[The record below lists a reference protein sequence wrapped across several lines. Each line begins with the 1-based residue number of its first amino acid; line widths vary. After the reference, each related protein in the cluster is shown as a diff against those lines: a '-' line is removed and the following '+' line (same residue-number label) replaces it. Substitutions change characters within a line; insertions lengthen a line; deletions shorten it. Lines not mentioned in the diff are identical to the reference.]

1 MGARHGVL
9 ACFATH
15 VLSVLSRGYF
25 CPLKPLNCNGIYAV
39 ILICRGQPP
48 LRVMLACWS
57 VVLIGLSHF
66 LHFTYLLAFAVFIQS
81 LRSFYSLLFFT
92 HTAPPTPH
100 KRCSSFARFVPVPY
114 TSFTHSVQPLFL
126 PTSNVQ
132 AKRCANPAA
141 SSTLP
146 QHFVLP
152 VSGALPP
159 LAAARPQRTGLL
171 LHFVALH
178 FAYKPCYPR

>member
-1 MGARHGVL
+1 
-9 ACFATH
+9 
-15 VLSVLSRGYF
+15 
-25 CPLKPLNCNGIYAV
+25 
-39 ILICRGQPP
+39 
-48 LRVMLACWS
+48 MLACWS

-81 LRSFYSLLFFT
+81 FRKLHFFF

-100 KRCSSFARFVPVPY
+100 KSWSSFAHYVSIVHFTNGAFVFSTRQIHVLAAWLHFVQL
-114 TSFTHSVQPLFL
+114 SFSTHTKAPNVHSLLSTPFVLYAQPLFL
-126 PTSNVQ
+126 STCNVQ

-159 LAAARPQRTGLL
+159 LAAARTQRTGLK
-171 LHFVALH
+171 LHFVTLH
-178 FAYKPCYPR
+178 FAFKPCYPR

>member
-1 MGARHGVL
+1 VL

-15 VLSVLSRGYF
+15 VLSVLSHGF
-25 CPLKPLNCNGIYAV
+25 SCPLKPLNCNGIYAV

-57 VVLIGLSHF
+57 VVLVGLSHF
-66 LHFTYLLAFAVFIQS
+66 LQFTYLLAFAVFIQS
-81 LRSFYSLLFFT
+81 LRSFYSRLFFT
-92 HTAPPTPH
+92 HTAPPTH
-100 KRCSSFARFVPVPY
+100 TSAALRSLFRFSSLHFIHSLRPALVP
-114 TSFTHSVQPLFL
+114 
-126 PTSNVQ
+126 PTRNVQ
-132 AKRCANPAA
+132 AKKCANPAA

-159 LAAARPQRTGLL
+159 LAAARTQRTGLK
-171 LHFVALH
+171 LHFVTLH